1 MVPFVCSITQL
12 FRLLGI
18 VLQQQAWVEYWMS
31 ILVDEYNIIILD
43 KVLVMNTD
51 FGPILMSIE
60 Y

>member
-1 MVPFVCSITQL
+1 
-12 FRLLGI
+12 
-18 VLQQQAWVEYWMS
+18 MS